1 MTNGNGPVRFAE
13 WWEDTWAGKYPATDA
28 RDREVARNAWEAC
41 ERHRKSMPSREQLA
55 LQVWSIDAP
64 ETEMAWDECRD
75 QERYLC
81 IADAVLV
88 AIFNLNKS

>member
-1 MTNGNGPVRFAE
+1 MTNGSGPVTFAE
-13 WWEDTWAGKYPATDA
+13 WWEDVGHSDVFERRAFALMG
-28 RDREVARNAWEAC
+28 WEAC
-41 ERHRKSMPSREQLA
+41 ERYRKSMPSREQLA

-64 ETEMAWDECRD
+64 EAEMAWDECRD

-88 AIFNLNKS
+88 ASFNLNKS